1 MTNDIPETYL
11 NEALQQVEAFF
22 AAMYSGQPGYFD
34 FNSFTVRVVARTLQK
49 LGWTP
54 PIDEARMAKAR
65 KVAAAVAFELG
76 EYAIAKNIRCGL
88 PSASAQAAYGAL
100 GED

>member
-1 MTNDIPETYL
+1 MTDIPEMYL
-11 NEALQQVEAFF
+11 AEAVRRLNAEA
-22 AAMYSGQPGYFD
+22 D
-34 FNSFTVRVVARTLQK
+34 TVPYNDQDYYLPSIKAFARTLQE

-65 KVAAAVAFELG
+65 ATYKASQDALLTRGDPVR
-76 EYAIAKNIRCGL
+76 AI
-88 PSASAQAAYGAL
+88 YDAL

>member
-1 MTNDIPETYL
+1 MTDIPKMYL
-11 NEALQQVEAFF
+11 AEAVRRLNSAGADWQK
-22 AAMYSGQPGYFD
+22 SGY
-34 FNSFTVRVVARTLQK
+34 VARTFAATLQE

-65 KVAAAVAFELG
+65 KVAAAVARVLDRELVA
-76 EYAIAKNIRCGL
+76 EAILCNHESHISKKALK
-88 PSASAQAAYGAL
+88 AAYDAL

>member
-1 MTNDIPETYL
+1 MTDIPEMYL
-11 NEALQQVEAFF
+11 TEAVRRLKQFHPKSDAVKTL
-22 AAMYSGQPGYFD
+22 AA
-34 FNSFTVRVVARTLQK
+34 TLQE

-65 KVAAAVAFELG
+65 KVAAAVARQLDHSVVSKTIIRG
-76 EYAIAKNIRCGL
+76 GKSIYATDAIE
-88 PSASAQAAYGAL
+88 AAYDAL